1 MMPNRKWILTS
12 LIMTF
17 FGIPI
22 LAQFLAAVVAMLGVG
37 LTGIIEV
44 CNILITPTIY
54 LLLNVFM
61 LTLGAIII
69 FFSGRVWAGDSA
81 PENREIA
88 VWRQCFFLLP
98 ALLTLVGWI
107 ITLHLADYQFRQ
119 MGAGWLANLML
130 PWLGVFLVSLVGG
143 EYWWMVIIPV
153 GAHISFSLGYAWP
166 TRYLLS
172 GTSGLRC
179 RNLLLFLLLLL
190 GIVAGYQAHLYKQ
203 QNPGVGVRENIDIR
217 AWRPDKLNN
226 RLTPLR
232 GKPQIQFRQNWPRID
247 GATAAYP
254 IYASAFYALSVI
266 PEDFHVWEYLEN
278 SRTPDAY
285 NRIVKGD
292 ADIIFV
298 AQPSGGQKKRAEESG
313 VTLLYTPFA
322 REAFVFIVNADNPV
336 NSLTEQQVRDIFS
349 GAITNWHTV
358 GGNDQE
364 IQTWQRPED
373 SGSQTVMQSQVMK
386 NVRMISPQ
394 ETEVASVMEGMI
406 KVVAE
411 YRNTNNAIGYTFRYY
426 ATQMNADKNIKLL
439 AINGIAPTAEN
450 IRNGKYPYIVDA
462 FMVTRENTTS
472 ETQKLVEWFLTP
484 QGQSLVEDVEY
495 VPLYPTME

>member
-1 MMPNRKWILTS
+1 MQSGKWILTS
-12 LIMTF
+12 LVMTF

-22 LAQFLAAVVAMLGVG
+22 LAQFLAAVVAMLGAG
-37 LTGIIEV
+37 LAAILEV
-44 CNILITPTIY
+44 CNLLFTPTIY

-81 PENREIA
+81 PEKREIA
-88 VWRQCFFLLP
+88 AWRQCFFLLL

-107 ITLHLADYQFRQ
+107 IALHLADYQFRQ
-119 MGAGWLANLML
+119 MGSGWLANLML
-130 PWLGVFLVSLVGG
+130 SWQGVLLLSLISGD
-143 EYWWMVIIPV
+143 YWWIVIIPV
-153 GAHISFSLGYAWP
+153 GAHISFSLGYGWP
-166 TRYLLS
+166 TRHPLT

-190 GIVAGYQAHLYKQ
+190 GFVAGYQAYLYKQ
-203 QNPGVGVRENIDIR
+203 LNPGVGVRENIDTW

-226 RLTPLR
+226 QLTPLR
-232 GKPQIQFRQNWPRID
+232 GKPQIQFTQNWPRLD

-266 PEDFHVWEYLEN
+266 PEDFHVWDYLDN
-278 SRTPDAY
+278 SRTQEAY
-285 NRIVKGD
+285 NKIVNGD

-298 AQPSGGQKKRAEESG
+298 AQPSDGQKKRAEKSG

-349 GAITNWHTV
+349 GAITNWRAV
-358 GGNDQE
+358 GGDDQE

-373 SGSQTVMQSQVMK
+373 SGSQTVMLSQVMK

-406 KVVAE
+406 NVVAE
-411 YRNTNNAIGYTFRYY
+411 YRNTKNAIGYTFRYY

-450 IRNGKYPYIVDA
+450 IRNDKYPYIVDA
-462 FMVTRENTTS
+462 LMVTRENTTS

-484 QGQSLVEDVEY
+484 QGQSLVEDVGY
-495 VPLYPTME
+495 VPMDKTLH

>member
-1 MMPNRKWILTS
+1 MMQNRKWILSS
-12 LIMTF
+12 LVMTF

-22 LAQFLAAVVAMLGVG
+22 LTQFLAAVVAMLGVG
-37 LTGIIEV
+37 LAGIIEV

-54 LLLNVFM
+54 LLLNIFM
-61 LTLGAIII
+61 LALGALML

-81 PENREIA
+81 PEKREIA
-88 VWRQCFFLLP
+88 VWRQCLFLVP
-98 ALLTLVGWI
+98 VLLILVGWI
-107 ITLHLADYQFRQ
+107 IALHLADYQFHQ
-119 MGAGWLANLML
+119 MGSGWLADLML
-130 PWLGVFLVSLVGG
+130 PWLGVLLVSVVGG
-143 EYWWMVIIPV
+143 EYWWIVIIPV
-153 GAHISFSLGYAWP
+153 GAHISFSLGYGRP
-166 TRYLLS
+166 TRHPLT

-179 RNLLLFLLLLL
+179 RNSLLFILLML
-190 GIVAGYQAHLYKQ
+190 GFVAGYQGYLYKQ
-203 QNPGVGVRENIDIR
+203 LNPGVGVRENIDIW
-217 AWRPDKLNN
+217 AWQPDKLNN

-266 PEDFHVWEYLEN
+266 PEDFHVWDYLEN
-278 SRTPDAY
+278 SRTPEAY
-285 NRIVKGD
+285 NKIVKGD

-298 AQPSGGQKKRAEESG
+298 AQPSGGQKKRAKESG

-349 GAITNWHTV
+349 GAITNWRTV

-484 QGQSLVEDVEY
+484 QGQSLVEDVGY
-495 VPLYPTME
+495 VPMYKTLP

>member
-1 MMPNRKWILTS
+1 
-12 LIMTF
+12 

-22 LAQFLAAVVAMLGVG
+22 LAQFLAAVIAMLGVG
-37 LTGIIEV
+37 LAGIIEV
-44 CNILITPTIY
+44 CNIFITPTIY
-54 LLLNVFM
+54 LLLNIFM
-61 LTLGAIII
+61 LALGALML
-69 FFSGRVWAGDSA
+69 FFSGRVWADDSA
-81 PENREIA
+81 PEKREIA
-88 VWRQCFFLLP
+88 VWRQCLFLVP
-98 ALLTLVGWI
+98 ALLTLGVWI
-107 ITLHLADYQFRQ
+107 IALHLADYQFRQ
-119 MGAGWLANLML
+119 MGAGWLADLML
-130 PWLGVFLVSLVGG
+130 PWLGVLLASLVGG
-143 EYWWMVIIPV
+143 EYWWLVIIPV
-153 GAHISFSLGYAWP
+153 GAHISFSLGYGWP
-166 TRYLLS
+166 TRYPLT

-179 RNLLLFLLLLL
+179 RNSLLFILLML
-190 GIVAGYQAHLYKQ
+190 GFVAGYQAYLYKQ
-203 QNPGVGVRENIDIR
+203 LNPGVGVRENIDTW

-226 RLTPLR
+226 QLTPLR
-232 GKPQIQFRQNWPRID
+232 GKPQIQFTQNWPRLD

-254 IYASAFYALSVI
+254 IYASAFYALSVL
-266 PEDFHVWEYLEN
+266 PEDFHEWEYLAN
-278 SRTPDAY
+278 SRTPEAY
-285 NRIVKGD
+285 NKIVKGN

-313 VTLLYTPFA
+313 VTLIYTPFA

-349 GAITNWHTV
+349 GAITNWRTV

-394 ETEVASVMEGMI
+394 ETEVASMMEGMI

-426 ATQMNADKNIKLL
+426 ATQMNDDKNIKLL

-472 ETQKLVEWFLTP
+472 ETQKLLEWFLTP
-484 QGQSLVEDVEY
+484 QGQSLVEDVGY
-495 VPLYPTME
+495 VPMYKTLP

>member
-166 TRYLLS
+166 TRYPLS

-336 NSLTEQQVRDIFS
+336 NSLTE
-349 GAITNWHTV
+349 
-358 GGNDQE
+358 
-364 IQTWQRPED
+364 
-373 SGSQTVMQSQVMK
+373 
-386 NVRMISPQ
+386 
-394 ETEVASVMEGMI
+394 
-406 KVVAE
+406 
-411 YRNTNNAIGYTFRYY
+411 
-426 ATQMNADKNIKLL
+426 
-439 AINGIAPTAEN
+439 
-450 IRNGKYPYIVDA
+450 
-462 FMVTRENTTS
+462 
-472 ETQKLVEWFLTP
+472 
-484 QGQSLVEDVEY
+484 
-495 VPLYPTME
+495 